1 MIYYKLL
8 KLRRQNRRSGTTNRT
23 RNRLNRRS
31 KRNRN
36 LSRNNKRRI
45 TQRKDGERRTKKLV
59 GGGERDI
66 TFSLKFTIGEGNKIS
81 FEEIYACWDHKEKK
95 RTFIRGK
102 EKKTYFKITGIRSP
116 KANQISNLY

>member
-1 MIYYKLL
+1 MAKT
-8 KLRRQNRRSGTTNRT
+8 RRQNRRSGTTNRT

-66 TFSLKFTIGEGNKIS
+66 TFSLKFKIGEGNKIS

-95 RTFIRGK
+95 RSHSKRKGK
-102 EKKTYFKITGIRSP
+102 NI
-116 KANQISNLY
+116 L